1 MLVCVM
7 AQRAFYTLLCNQVW
21 NSNVLVDR
29 FMGQRTVPVPGDGG
43 SERTTGRL
51 MGRGR
56 HRNEEAQGTITF
68 RVECAHNLRA
78 T

>member
-1 MLVCVM
+1 
-7 AQRAFYTLLCNQVW
+7 
-21 NSNVLVDR
+21 
-29 FMGQRTVPVPGDGG
+29 MGQRTVPVPGDGG

-68 RVECAHNLRA
+68 RVDCAHNLRA

>member
-1 MLVCVM
+1 M
-7 AQRAFYTLLCNQVW
+7 
-21 NSNVLVDR
+21 LVDR
-29 FMGQRTVPVPGDGG
+29 FMGQRTVPVPNDGG

-56 HRNEEAQGTITF
+56 HRNEETQGTITF
-68 RVECAHNLRA
+68 RVECNHDLRA